1 MKTYIKPTTEFVFLD
16 GERYMQ
22 LEGEVL
28 NKASIHDTDSGNTE
42 IIGITPGN
50 PGGGTDNW
58 GGDAKEW
65 NGWD

>member
-1 MKTYIKPTTEFVFLD
+1 MKIYIKPTAETVLFD
-16 GERYMQ
+16 GERYM

-28 NKASIHDTDSGNTE
+28 NKASINDTDSGDTE